1 MIEFSQYRL
10 RKGLILGFHGCD
22 ESRALPA
29 LAQGKHLKHSDN
41 DYDWLGA
48 GMYFWENNPER
59 ALEWAK
65 EQGKANPAVV
75 GAVIDLGHCLDLTES
90 VGCEAVKAAHHS
102 LQIERSLLGESM
114 PSNRRGSGKLRLL
127 DCAVINHLHA
137 LRAAEGFRP
146 YASVRAA
153 FHEDAPLYPGAGFS
167 ERAHIQICVRDNA
180 CILGYFKPS
189 PGH

>member
-1 MIEFSQYRL
+1 MIDFSQYRL

-29 LAQGKHLKHSDN
+29 LTHGKHLRHSDN

-65 EQGKANPAVV
+65 EQGKAKPSVV
-75 GAVIDLGHCLDLTES
+75 GAVLDLGLCLDLTES
-90 VGCEAVKAAHHS
+90 AGCDVVKSAYHS
-102 LQIERSLLGESM
+102 LGIRQKLMQSPLAQNRSKA
-114 PSNRRGSGKLRLL
+114 RKL

-137 LRAAEGFRP
+137 LRDAEGFRP